1 MTPSGPE
8 ENLLPLTPATFHIL
22 VSLADGTMHG
32 YAIKRAVEERT
43 AGIVRLG
50 AGTLYVAIQRIERQ
64 GLIQETDPPAPSD
77 AGSKRW
83 RFYRLTDYGQQV
95 LEAEVARLES
105 DVKQARSK
113 LALAKQGRS

>member
-1 MTPSGPE
+1 MTPAGSE

-43 AGIVRLG
+43 DGVVRLG

-64 GLIQETDPPAPSD
+64 GLIQETDPPVPSD

-95 LEAEVARLES
+95 LEAEMTRLES
-105 DVKQARSK
+105 DLRHARSK
-113 LALAKQGRS
+113 ITRPKRRRS

>member
-1 MTPSGPE
+1 MTTAGSR

-22 VSLADGTMHG
+22 VSLAEGTMHG
-32 YAIKRAVEERT
+32 YAIKRVVEERT
-43 AGIVRLG
+43 EGIVRLG

-64 GLIQETDPPAPSD
+64 GLIRETDPPVPSE

-95 LEAEVARLES
+95 LEAEMVRLES
-105 DVKQARSK
+105 DLRHARSK
-113 LALAKQGRS
+113 LALAKRRRS